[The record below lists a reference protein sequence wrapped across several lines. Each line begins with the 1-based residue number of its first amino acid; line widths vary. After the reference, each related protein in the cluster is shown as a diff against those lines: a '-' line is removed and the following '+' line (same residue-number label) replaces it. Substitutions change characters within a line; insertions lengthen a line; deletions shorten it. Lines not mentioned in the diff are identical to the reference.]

1 MARLFKRKG
10 CKNWFMSF
18 TEHGVQ
24 RCEATHTTNRRL
36 AQKILDARLGA
47 IAEGRQPFPLIRS
60 DGPRLKAWT
69 DKFLESIPNTETKR
83 RYTSSVRNL
92 VGYFGDQARL
102 SEITPGRIE
111 EFNQAR
117 LKEEVSPASINRDL
131 ATARLFLKRA
141 ARQRFIGRSPF
152 ADDQIDFL
160 EERKSR
166 RRPRII
172 TFQEEQKLLSAA
184 TPLLRALVVLLL
196 ETGLRVGKEALPLKW
211 TDVDFADGIIN
222 VWQSKTLAGRRI
234 VYMSK
239 LCMAE
244 LLRWKNLMGPDFSPY
259 VFPNPSNQ
267 RIHLKG
273 VRKLWVKALIDAKIE
288 YFRIYDL
295 RANFASRLSAAGA
308 PDNLVAGVIGHAST
322 SIVQTHAK
330 VVDEYR
336 RDAIRKL
343 EAYRNEQQE
352 KLASTSASPK
362 TPEPTKS
369 TPMM

>member
-1 MARLFKRKG
+1 MARLFKREG

-36 AQKILDARLGA
+36 AQKILDTRLGA

-60 DGPRLKAWT
+60 DAPRLKNWT
-69 DKFLESIPNTETKR
+69 DKFLESVPNPQTKR

-92 VGYFGDQARL
+92 VGYFGEQARL

-111 EFNQAR
+111 EFKQAR
-117 LKEEVSPASINRDL
+117 LKEEVSPASVNRDL
-131 ATARLFLKRA
+131 ATARLFLKQA
-141 ARQRFIGRSPF
+141 ARQRLIARSPF

-172 TFQEEQKLLSAA
+172 TFQEEQKLLGSA

-196 ETGLRVGKEALPLKW
+196 ETGLRVGKEALPLTW
-211 TDVDFADGIIN
+211 ADVDFADGIIH
-222 VWQSKTLAGRRI
+222 VRQSKTLAGRRI
-234 VYMSK
+234 VYLSK
-239 LCMAE
+239 LCAAE
-244 LLRWKNLMGPDFSPY
+244 LLNWKNLTGPDFSPF
-259 VFPNPSNQ
+259 VFPNPSKQGN
-267 RIHLKG
+267 HLKG
-273 VRKLWVKALIDAKIE
+273 VRKLWVKALKDAKIE

-308 PDNLVAGVIGHAST
+308 PDNLVAGVIGHSST
-322 SIVQTHAK
+322 SIVQTYAK

-343 EAYRNEQQE
+343 EVYRSEQEE
-352 KLASTSASPK
+352 KAVSTTKPPSTAGVTESI
-362 TPEPTKS
+362 PTI
-369 TPMM
+369 